1 MDYKNKEKP
10 QNQSNISSKNYA
22 VINPPQ
28 ILEKD
33 IDKKEF
39 TIKNYNN
46 RSELKQNFL
55 DTQLKNISIN
65 FGFPSTLNSYNYQ
78 NSYDLLENPVFE
90 QKNYFYYDKNFQ
102 LFKNKSVSRY
112 GEKKLKNK
120 LQDKSQTQKLNQKR
134 LFSPQHKIITSLKKK
149 KYLNED
155 GEINKNA
162 KNLNKEKEKDIYEL
176 EVINQVLLNE
186 EDSEGKNKKSG
197 KETLS
202 SKSGKE
208 SENEWGEIE
217 QNIFEEK
224 KELKDNLLNS
234 VYIEI
239 EKENGDK
246 QLKLVEISK
255 DDNCLNEDPC
265 LKIKYTVED
274 KICLNCKTPVKNNKL
289 IKNKKSYLN
298 KNNYLNNKNASGIN
312 DSSLRRE
319 NVSEIWLKESKSS
332 QNVLSSSDTNDKIFF
347 SGSTVPSTQKY
358 AKYSNALNNL
368 NNKNKIDE
376 IKNLNYR
383 FNEEFNESN
392 NKKYNNYTLT
402 KKTINQDKA
411 TNLSPNKIMNLKY
424 NRSSYDSNAYK
435 RKKYLIDNKEQIS
448 GYIPKKEIKLIQP
461 LSENEEEVVQENKN
475 KNIAT
480 VVKKEEQQQ
489 IERKNIYEKYKKKQP
504 NEKIEEKEEDIQRIN
519 KRTYVRHK
527 NEEEEKDK
535 PDEKT
540 INKTQGQYNFK
551 KFEIN
556 KETTKEKE
564 EIKYETN
571 TEKVISSKY
580 ISIQTEKKP
589 ADEDRNKSVEKYKIN
604 LEEQKQKEKE
614 RNEME
619 KQKEKIRKEKE
630 EKERIDKLNK
640 EKQERERIQR
650 IEQEKREKLEKE
662 RQLKLEKE
670 RIEKEKKQK
679 LEREK
684 QEKLEKE
691 KAERERLIKME
702 KERQEREKQ
711 RKLEKERQDKEKQI
725 KLEKERQERER
736 LERQQKLEKEKQ
748 HN

>member
-1 MDYKNKEKP
+1 M
-10 QNQSNISSKNYA
+10 
-22 VINPPQ
+22 
-28 ILEKD
+28 
-33 IDKKEF
+33 
-39 TIKNYNN
+39 
-46 RSELKQNFL
+46 
-55 DTQLKNISIN
+55 
-65 FGFPSTLNSYNYQ
+65 
-78 NSYDLLENPVFE
+78 ENPVFE

-155 GEINKNA
+155 GDINKNA

-332 QNVLSSSDTNDKIFF
+332 QNILSSSDTNDKIFF

-376 IKNLNYR
+376 IL
-383 FNEEFNESN
+383 
-392 NKKYNNYTLT
+392 
-402 KKTINQDKA
+402 
-411 TNLSPNKIMNLKY
+411 
-424 NRSSYDSNAYK
+424 
-435 RKKYLIDNKEQIS
+435 
-448 GYIPKKEIKLIQP
+448 
-461 LSENEEEVVQENKN
+461 
-475 KNIAT
+475 
-480 VVKKEEQQQ
+480 
-489 IERKNIYEKYKKKQP
+489 
-504 NEKIEEKEEDIQRIN
+504 
-519 KRTYVRHK
+519 H
-527 NEEEEKDK
+527 
-535 PDEKT
+535 
-540 INKTQGQYNFK
+540 
-551 KFEIN
+551 
-556 KETTKEKE
+556 
-564 EIKYETN
+564 
-571 TEKVISSKY
+571 
-580 ISIQTEKKP
+580 
-589 ADEDRNKSVEKYKIN
+589 
-604 LEEQKQKEKE
+604 
-614 RNEME
+614 
-619 KQKEKIRKEKE
+619 
-630 EKERIDKLNK
+630 
-640 EKQERERIQR
+640 
-650 IEQEKREKLEKE
+650 
-662 RQLKLEKE
+662 
-670 RIEKEKKQK
+670 
-679 LEREK
+679 
-684 QEKLEKE
+684 
-691 KAERERLIKME
+691 
-702 KERQEREKQ
+702 
-711 RKLEKERQDKEKQI
+711 
-725 KLEKERQERER
+725 
-736 LERQQKLEKEKQ
+736 
-748 HN
+748 